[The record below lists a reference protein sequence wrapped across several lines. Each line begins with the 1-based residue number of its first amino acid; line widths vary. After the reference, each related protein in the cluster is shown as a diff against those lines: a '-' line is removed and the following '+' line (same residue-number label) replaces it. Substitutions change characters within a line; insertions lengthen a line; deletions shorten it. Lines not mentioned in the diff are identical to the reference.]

1 MICSLPLPPPFY
13 GSWPSL
19 VQALIMVRF
28 FVFAA
33 ALEHWLLRDPRPRL
47 WLRWVVQAVAAYIGI
62 QCLTQYA
69 TGRNFFGDGRFVDG
83 ELTGPFYGPR
93 AGPDLLRI
101 LFPALLPPVMALIAQ
116 KTIIFRAA
124 GVALAALG
132 IAVMVLIGQRM
143 PVLLTGLGL
152 IVSAL
157 LLPRLRPV
165 AIAAILVGGLVLAA
179 SPVISPPTYYRLVE
193 KFSRQMDHFQSS
205 PYGLLLRRADEI
217 TEQHPILGRG
227 FNGFRIGCL
236 EPRYF
241 VGWTHKPG
249 DNGLGA
255 SVCAPHPHNFYTQA
269 STDGGYPG
277 LFLFAL
283 MVLVSASL
291 PRPSSISGPSP
302 RPAPS
307 STCRSAASSSSFW
320 AGAWPNRAGAGPRGP
335 RPPGLRKAVDR
346 PNSHSVF
353 SDSTQGRLPRL
364 RAGRRHLRRTD
375 PDDHHT
381 LSCILHRRYCRR
393 IQSQAGRPPCN
404 PPSRMS
410 TNASRRSVP
419 HRDKPLATAPSLS
432 PRSNC
437 DTGSICRA
445 TPRLSQAKSRSTSR
459 ISISFMASHKH

>member
-1 MICSLPLPPPFY
+1 MIPLNLIIERIALVALLLVTPFLLYTRALADASISVTAILFLVDCARTRRWGWLRQGWVPFAGAWWIWEMICSLPLPPPFY

-62 QCLTQYA
+62 QCLYQYA

-101 LFPALLPPVMALIAQ
+101 LFPALLPPVMSLIAQ
-116 KTIIFRAA
+116 KAIILRAA
-124 GVALAALG
+124 GVVLAALG

-283 MVLVSASL
+283 MVLAWLRDMGRGLWRNPDAVRVGLFAAAFIHLWPIASTSAFLNLPVSGFFFVILGWGLAEARWRL
-291 PRPSSISGPSP
+291 PARTSTPGP
-302 RPAPS
+302 A
-307 STCRSAASSSSFW
+307 
-320 AGAWPNRAGAGPRGP
+320 
-335 RPPGLRKAVDR
+335 
-346 PNSHSVF
+346 
-353 SDSTQGRLPRL
+353 QGR
-364 RAGRRHLRRTD
+364 
-375 PDDHHT
+375 
-381 LSCILHRRYCRR
+381 
-393 IQSQAGRPPCN
+393 
-404 PPSRMS
+404 
-410 TNASRRSVP
+410 
-419 HRDKPLATAPSLS
+419 
-432 PRSNC
+432 
-437 DTGSICRA
+437 
-445 TPRLSQAKSRSTSR
+445 
-459 ISISFMASHKH
+459 